1 MQQDLD
7 YFYNFMRAFDA
18 ISLQTEQGLL
28 LNNNNGKIL
37 QFIAFRGIDCVRNL
51 SGTRS

>member
-37 QFIAFRGIDCVRNL
+37 QFIALEVLRNL
-51 SGTRS
+51 GGTRS